1 MSVELIPRHVLQNS
15 FSVANWAAL
24 KVNLRTVVLL
34 VLCEGVGL
42 SSLVSSLILSL
53 PLALEMI

>member
-15 FSVANWAAL
+15 FSIANWAAL

-42 SSLVSSLILSL
+42 SILVSCLSLSL